1 MSVATFTSAGTKAT
15 TAAKLDKAVFGVT
28 PTNFENLKKSYLSYL
43 ANGRPNLAVT
53 KTRGE
58 VRGGGK
64 KPWRQKG
71 TGRARFGS
79 SRVPIWRGGG
89 ITFGPTGEE
98 NYTIKMSVKTKRLA
112 IRQALS
118 LAADDNKIVVIED
131 IKLKA
136 AKTSAFVEL
145 LNKIKIDGRILI
157 VVETKSDDLVRATA
171 NIPNVKIVQSTYVN
185 TYDATNADYIL
196 ITSQALKSI
205 SEWLGEAK

>member
-1 MSVATFTSAGTKAT
+1 
-15 TAAKLDKAVFGVT
+15 
-28 PTNFENLKKSYLSYL
+28 
-43 ANGRPNLAVT
+43 
-53 KTRGE
+53 
-58 VRGGGK
+58 
-64 KPWRQKG
+64 
-71 TGRARFGS
+71 
-79 SRVPIWRGGG
+79 
-89 ITFGPTGEE
+89 
-98 NYTIKMSVKTKRLA
+98 MSVKTKRLA